1 MTSTQKGKVSSDAS
15 AILSAYDLISSAAEL
30 ERLHDEEGG
39 EALDSQL
46 TVKLMVN

>member
-30 ERLHDEEGG
+30 ERLHDEEG
-39 EALDSQL
+39 ERHSILSSP
-46 TVKLMVN
+46 